1 MVSIYFLGFCKLYL
15 YCSSQLPSIGNN
27 KDFQEQIE
35 NFRTQVT
42 QPKTKTFCFF
52 RIYLEIRESVS
63 CFYLILAVIWMYYHN
78 KDSAWTYSSL
88 SLVTKQNKIPEY
100 RGHTL
105 RNPQEPL
112 VAPTG
117 LSGCVWT
124 TQGPFGHIKATR
136 RLWGPLQ
143 VSMNMYLS
151 ISEPGFVLQITQPP
165 KIAQNWFCIQN
176 LHINL
181 SCHKKKT
188 I

>member
-52 RIYLEIRESVS
+52 RIYLEIRES

-88 SLVTKQNKIPEY
+88 TKFQNIEVIPWETFRSHLLPQLVSQGVSGPL
-100 RGHTL
+100 RGHSGISRQLGGCEDHFRSVWICTCL
-105 RNPQEPL
+105 FQNL
-112 VAPTG
+112 VLFCNYFRP
-117 LSGCVWT
+117 
-124 TQGPFGHIKATR
+124 
-136 RLWGPLQ
+136 
-143 VSMNMYLS
+143 
-151 ISEPGFVLQITQPP
+151 PP
-165 KIAQNWFCIQN
+165 K
-176 LHINL
+176 
-181 SCHKKKT
+181 
-188 I
+188 